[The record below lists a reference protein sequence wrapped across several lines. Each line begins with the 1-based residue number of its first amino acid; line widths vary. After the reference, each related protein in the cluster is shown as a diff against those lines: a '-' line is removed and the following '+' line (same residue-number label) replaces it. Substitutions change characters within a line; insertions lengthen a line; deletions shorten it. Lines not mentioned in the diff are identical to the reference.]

1 MNLTSYLSECAKL
14 CDEYMSKVEVGHIE
28 PKELKLGTLEY
39 FKRGGKRLRPAI
51 LMLCAGALGGEKAEK
66 ESISAACA
74 VELFHTFTLIHDDII
89 DNDPT
94 RRGGESIHVLVSN
107 AFKDVES
114 DKNKRDEYGRDI
126 AILSGDMLHAL
137 SVKLMLDTAKSGS
150 FSPKTVLKITSLLE
164 NECLPHVL
172 KGEALDTRAGLI
184 GNGSFNAGTFEETY
198 EIMNKKTAMLFS
210 FAAKVGGMLGLDSD
224 NESDANVQHLSEF
237 ARLCGI
243 AFQIQ
248 DDVLGICADEKKLG
262 KPIGSDIRE
271 GKRTLILQNAYEN
284 ASSKDKYL
292 IEKIVGNKKAT
303 CEEIDC
309 IKNIFIHTGAVEN
322 AKNIA
327 EDYIQKAL
335 LELESLE
342 PSHYL
347 NILKE
352 WAVFMSERT
361 L

>member
-1 MNLTSYLSECAKL
+1 MNLTSYLNNCATL
-14 CDEYMSKVEVGHIE
+14 CEEYMNKVQTNHIE
-28 PKELKLGTLEY
+28 PEELKRGTLEY

-51 LMLCAGALGGEKAEK
+51 LMLCAGALGGEDAER
-66 ESISAACA
+66 EAISAACA

-94 RRGGESIHVLVSN
+94 RRGGESVHVLVSN
-107 AFKDVES
+107 LFKNTED

-137 SVKLMLDTAKSGS
+137 SVKLMLDTAKCTK
-150 FSPKTVLKITSLLE
+150 FSPKTVLEITSLLE
-164 NECLPHVL
+164 NECLAHVL

-184 GNGSFNAGTFEETY
+184 GNGSFNVGTFEETY
-198 EIMNKKTAMLFS
+198 EIMDKKTAMLFS
-210 FAAKVGGMLGLDSD
+210 FAATVGGMLGLDTDDKNDPS
-224 NESDANVQHLSEF
+224 VKHLAQF

-271 GKRTLILQNAYEN
+271 GKKTLILQHAYKN
-284 ASSKDKYL
+284 ASPQDKRL
-292 IEKIVGNKKAT
+292 IETVVGNKNAT
-303 CEEIDC
+303 GEQINAVKEVF
-309 IKNIFIHTGAVEN
+309 IKTGAVEN
-322 AKNIA
+322 AKKIA
-327 EDYIQKAL
+327 EEYIQKAL
-335 LELESLE
+335 EELTSLDN
-342 PSHYL
+342 SHYL

-352 WAVFMSERT
+352 WAVFMSDRT

>member
-1 MNLTSYLSECAKL
+1 MNLTSYLNNCAKL
-14 CDEYMSKVEVGHIE
+14 CEQYMSGIEVNHIQ
-28 PKELKLGTLEY
+28 PQELKLGTLEY

-51 LMLCAGALGGEKAEK
+51 LMLCAGALGGEKAER
-66 ESISAACA
+66 EAVSAACA

-94 RRGGESIHVLVSN
+94 RRGGESVHVLVSN
-107 AFKDVES
+107 MFKDAET
-114 DKNKRDEYGRDI
+114 DKAKRDEYGRDI

-137 SVKLMLDTAKSGS
+137 SVKLMLDTAKSGN

-164 NECLPHVL
+164 NECLAHVL
-172 KGEALDTRAGLI
+172 KGEALDTKAGLI
-184 GNGSFNAGTFEETY
+184 GNGAFSVGTFQETY
-198 EIMNKKTAMLFS
+198 EIMDKKTAMLFS
-210 FAAKVGGMLGLDSD
+210 FAATAGGMLGLDSD
-224 NESDANVQHLSEF
+224 NENDARVRHLSEF

-262 KPIGSDIRE
+262 KPTGSDIRE
-271 GKRTLILQNAYEN
+271 GKRTLILQHAYQN
-284 ASSKDKYL
+284 ASDSDKRL
-292 IEKIVGNKKAT
+292 IEKIVGNKNAT
-303 CEEIDC
+303 PDELDC
-309 IKNIFIHTGAVEN
+309 IKNVFIQTGAVEN
-322 AKNIA
+322 SKKIA
-327 EDYIQKAL
+327 EEYIKKAL
-335 LELESLE
+335 WELESLT

-352 WAVFMSERT
+352 WALFMSERT